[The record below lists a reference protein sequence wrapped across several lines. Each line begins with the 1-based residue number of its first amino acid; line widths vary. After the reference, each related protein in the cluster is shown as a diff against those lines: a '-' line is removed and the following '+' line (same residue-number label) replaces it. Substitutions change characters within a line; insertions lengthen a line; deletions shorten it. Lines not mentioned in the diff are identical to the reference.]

1 MERRGLVPAEVAAV
15 LAAAI
20 VAAWDPPPLGAV
32 PVILP
37 LLVAASGFR
46 WATGKSFAGVTR
58 GKYVSIGALV
68 GIGALGL
75 ALLLGTPF
83 AQALSDRPVVWAAY
97 PLVRGNA
104 SAFLTFA
111 VVVAAIGLANEL
123 VLRGWLV
130 ERVLELGGKP
140 GMAIFLGAVAEA
152 LLLPGPL
159 EARIGAFAV
168 GCGLGQIYVAA
179 GRNVAVPVA
188 ARIAFGLGAL
198 ALEMLRLVG

>member
-1 MERRGLVPAEVAAV
+1 M